1 MTCPVCCDPYTAIQR
16 KEVICANCGY
26 GACTRC
32 VKAYLLSQLTDPNC
46 MNCHHVWNREFLDT
60 HLTRAWR
67 EGELKEHR
75 GRILWDRERS
85 LLPATQ
91 PDVEIEVKKRGYA
104 AEIAKLAEEAAPLRE
119 RLKQIESD
127 IARRQFFIA
136 SGREVTEAA
145 ATEPP
150 KERRQFVA
158 ACPAA
163 DCRGFLSTA
172 YKCGTCATQFCAD
185 CREPRDEGHECDPAL
200 KATMAAI
207 AKDTRGC
214 PNCGTG
220 ISKVS
225 GCDQMY
231 CTNCDTA
238 FSWITGKVVTGVIHN
253 PHYYE
258 RMKKLTGSV
267 PRQPGDD
274 PCGGWPAI
282 WRLSLGSAPQATL
295 LKGLYQAATH
305 VQQVY
310 LRDMPT
316 EARAT
321 DNTDLRVRYLLKDFD
336 EKRLQQLLQ
345 QRDRKRQRN
354 LEIRSPMELFVLT
367 VLEFFIELARS
378 KKPPTAE
385 AILALQE
392 QIREHVNEPLQE
404 IGRRYNNSV
413 PQINLDIATRG
424 RYGYEAFQ
432 PAGWRPA
439 KKTAAEPEEDAA
451 TSVIKHE

>member
-1 MTCPVCCDPYTAIQR
+1 
-16 KEVICANCGY
+16 
-26 GACTRC
+26 
-32 VKAYLLSQLTDPNC
+32 

-75 GRILWDRERS
+75 GYLLWDRERS

-91 PDVEIEVKKRGYA
+91 PAVEVEVKKRAYA
-104 AEIAKLAEEAAPLRE
+104 AEIMAINEEAAPLRE
-119 RLKQIESD
+119 KLKELEAEVI
-127 IARRQFFIA
+127 RRQYFCLH
-136 SGREVTEAA
+136 GHERGTDPAA
-145 ATEPP
+145 EP
-150 KERRQFVA
+150 KAERRQFVA

-185 CREPRDEGHECDPAL
+185 CREPKVADHDCDPAL

-231 CTNCDTA
+231 CTSCDTA
-238 FSWITGKVVTGVIHN
+238 FSWTTGKVVTGVIHN

-258 RMKKLTGSV
+258 RMKALTGAV
-267 PRQPGDD
+267 PRQPGDN
-274 PCGGWPAI
+274 PCGGWPPI
-282 WRLSLGSAPQATL
+282 WRLSLGTAPQATL
-295 LKGLYQAATH
+295 LKGLYQAAVH
-305 VQQVY
+305 VQQVV
-310 LRDMPT
+310 LPAMPT

-321 DNTDLRVRYLLKDFD
+321 DNTDLRVRYLLKDID
-336 EKRLQQLLQ
+336 ERKLQQLLQ
-345 QRDRKRQRN
+345 QRERKRQRN
-354 LEIRSPMELFVLT
+354 LEIRGPLELFVLT
-367 VLEFFIELARS
+367 VLEFFVALSQS
-378 KKPPTAE
+378 KKAPKVE
-385 AILALQE
+385 AIAILEA

-404 IGRRYNNSV
+404 IGRRYSNAV
-413 PQINLDIATRG
+413 PQINLEVKGTGRG
-424 RYGYEAFQ
+424 YDAYA
-432 PAGWRPA
+432 PLGWRPA
-439 KKTAAEPEEDAA
+439 KKAAAEAEDEGV
-451 TSVIKHE
+451 TVIKHE